1 MKKITDYVLGK
12 QETTSPG
19 ALGNKTLSSIEGT
32 YFEYLM
38 DEGYSKE
45 FVLLCQEI
53 YRVGLYNTDQTP
65 NPPGK
70 SNMIEKDLSELNKS
84 NMFYAY
90 NKIKTRL

>member
-1 MKKITDYVLGK
+1 MPKEHK
-12 QETTSPG
+12 
-19 ALGNKTLSSIEGT
+19 ALCAQGSGCLLCS
-32 YFEYLM
+32 LLLRLLAL
-38 DEGYSKE
+38 YSKE

-53 YRVGLYNTDQTP
+53 YRIGLYNTDQTP

>member
-1 MKKITDYVLGK
+1 
-12 QETTSPG
+12 
-19 ALGNKTLSSIEGT
+19 
-32 YFEYLM
+32 M
-38 DEGYSKE
+38 DEGYSKQ

-53 YRVGLYNTDQTP
+53 YRIGLYNTDETP